1 MKFTSMLAVLASLV
15 AMTSAMPTPFH
26 DNGSISLL
34 NQAKRTPC
42 PKSSDKA
49 ASAEYKRDTASAE
62 DEDEGDDT
70 PGNIVA
76 CAY

>member
-1 MKFTSMLAVLASLV
+1 
-15 AMTSAMPTPFH
+15 MT
-26 DNGSISLL
+26 GSISLL